1 MSQPEQVSV
10 AASDG
15 VCEVR
20 LNRPEKRNAI
30 TLEMYRALTA
40 AVHAANV
47 NDEVRVILFSG
58 AGASFT
64 AGNDLN
70 DFLNGPQ
77 FGQEH
82 DAARFLRTLPA
93 IRKVMIAAVHG
104 TTVGIGATLLLH
116 CDLVVAARSTRLSM
130 PFVKLGLV
138 PEAGSSLL
146 LPRLIGYQRAAEML
160 LLGVPIDAERAFEMG
175 IVNRLVDDAAL
186 MDEARSLARTVAQ
199 QPPGAL
205 LATRRLLRSGPS
217 TVLSRIEEELQAFGQ
232 QLGSAE
238 FRAAAQEFLNKRR
251 GS

>member
-20 LNRPEKRNAI
+20 LNRPDKRNAI

>member
-10 AASDG
+10 SVSDG

-20 LNRPEKRNAI
+20 LNRPDKRNAI

-40 AVHAANV
+40 AVHGANV
-47 NDEVRVILFSG
+47 DDAVRVILFSG

-70 DFLNGPQ
+70 DFLQGPR
-77 FGQEH
+77 FGEEH

-93 IRKVMIAAVHG
+93 IRKVMIGAVHG

-146 LPRLIGYQRAAEML
+146 LPNLIGYQRAAELL
-160 LLGVPIDAERAFEMG
+160 LLGVPIDAQRALEMG
-175 IVNRLVDDAAL
+175 IVNRVVDDERL

-232 QLGSAE
+232 QLESEE
-238 FRAAAQEFLNKRR
+238 FRAAARDFFDKRR
-251 GS
+251 GP